1 MTTAEPKYKF
11 FCEICNYGTELKSS
25 MNTHLKTTL
34 HLTGHRKSKKVLEN
48 YKCNE
53 CQYENEHK
61 YNYLSHMLNT
71 HGTKEERKEKYKYYC
86 DVCDIGS
93 FAKTVYDKHC
103 NSDKH
108 KKNIK

>member
-1 MTTAEPKYKF
+1 
-11 FCEICNYGTELKSS
+11 
-25 MNTHLKTTL
+25 
-34 HLTGHRKSKKVLEN
+34 
-48 YKCNE
+48 
-53 CQYENEHK
+53 
-61 YNYLSHMLNT
+61 MLNT
-71 HGTKEERKEKYKYYC
+71 HGTKEERKEKYKYYCDVC